1 MLSPAFTSNGL
12 SYTTEVSTNLWTM
25 RVRAVPND
33 PNAVVRI
40 DGKVASGSHNTTI
53 GTGDATISVL
63 VTAQDGITTRTYRIA
78 VGRGTG
84 AGFADRLSTM
94 TACMGPALH
103 RYGFKDVE
111 GWFSEQDINCIGHY
125 GITLGRTPT
134 RYSPDEVVARWQMAL
149 FLYRAAVPAGIDLPD
164 PQDQGFTDISDR
176 SERDREAINMVA
188 QLGIMPGQG
197 DEFDPHGA
205 ISRADMALMLDTFL
219 GLVTVG
225 EGGVAR
231 DSVNPDPTLFTDI
244 DGLSDRQQ
252 LAIRRIFEMGVTR
265 GASTTAF
272 KPANDVTRA
281 QMAQFIARTL
291 DHTIARPKGIT
302 IQIDPSTIAGGRVD
316 AVVSI
321 RTDSF
326 SPVESAK
333 VDLFT
338 AADQNAAFADD
349 GTCAAARVTKAGP
362 GAQVCTIDRSDP
374 ATGPT
379 GDARVNVPRSVGTT
393 IWAWAGALDDSLTD
407 STKSAKLTF

>member
-1 MLSPAFTSNGL
+1 
-12 SYTTEVSTNLWTM
+12 
-25 RVRAVPND
+25 
-33 PNAVVRI
+33 
-40 DGKVASGSHNTTI
+40 
-53 GTGDATISVL
+53 
-63 VTAQDGITTRTYRIA
+63 
-78 VGRGTG
+78 
-84 AGFADRLSTM
+84 M

-149 FLYRAAVPAGIDLPD
+149 FLYRAAVPAGIDLPA

-231 DSVNPDPTLFTDI
+231 DSVKPDPTLFTDI

-272 KPANDVTRA
+272 KPANEVTRA

-316 AVVSI
+316 AVVSM

-326 SPVESAK
+326 SPVESAR

-338 AADQNAAFADD
+338 AADQNAAFTDD
-349 GTCAAARVTKAGP
+349 GTCAASRVTKAGP
-362 GAQVCTIDRSDP
+362 GGQVCAIDRSDP

-379 GDARVNVPRSVGTT
+379 GDARVTVPRSVGTT
-393 IWAWAGALDDSLTD
+393 IWAWSGALDDTLD
-407 STKSAKLTF
+407 SDTKSAKLTF